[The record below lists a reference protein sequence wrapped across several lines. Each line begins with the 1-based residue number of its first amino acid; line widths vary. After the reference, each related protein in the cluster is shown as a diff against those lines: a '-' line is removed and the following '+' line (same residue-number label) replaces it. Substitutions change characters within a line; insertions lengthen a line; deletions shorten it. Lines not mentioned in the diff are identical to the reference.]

1 MDLDRPG
8 KDSFLHREAGAE
20 EVLVVGGERWAL
32 LRETPG
38 EVPDL
43 QILARR
49 LAPVD
54 LVLVE
59 GFKNYDFPKL
69 EVYRPALGKSP
80 LWPDTPGVAAV
91 ASDAPPPEGFSGP
104 WLPLNAPG
112 EIAGWI
118 AAQGWAVHTLS

>member
-8 KDSFLHREAGAE
+8 KDSFLHRQAGAE

-43 QILARR
+43 RVLAAR

-59 GFKNYDFPKL
+59 GFKTYDFPKL
-69 EVYRPALGKSP
+69 EVYRAAVGKPP
-80 LWPDTPGVAAV
+80 LWLETSGVAAV
-91 ASDAPPPEGFSGP
+91 ASDSPPPQAFRAP
-104 WLPLNAPG
+104 WLPLNDARQ
-112 EIAGWI
+112 IAAWI
-118 AAQGWAVHTLS
+118 AAQAWGAYTVS

>member
-8 KDSFLHREAGAE
+8 KDSFLHRQAGAE

-38 EVPDL
+38 ETPDPRA
-43 QILARR
+43 LAVR

-69 EVYRPALGKSP
+69 EVYRASIGKMP
-80 LWPDTPGVAAV
+80 LWPDTSGVVAV
-91 ASDAPPPEGFSGP
+91 ASDGPAADFPGP
-104 WLPLNAPG
+104 WLPLNAAD
-112 EIAGWI
+112 EIAAWI
-118 AAQGWAVHTLS
+118 AAQGWAVHTVS